1 MSTWDMITTYP
12 QVSFWLGSVMCETW
26 HFRQSQTVHSP
37 LTRKTIFMDLI
48 LSPYP
53 YHISWT
59 ITHVPFANLDYQ
71 VENSQFFPSP
81 NLWTNKR
88 NQYPNKMRISLL
100 QSPFLLVELPFV
112 SFLSPTKKNNASN
125 PKYMNLRIKHQTSWK
140 QIVFF
145 FSPFVSPK
153 ETSKSV
159 PWFLSMAIPMSTPS
173 TPWPFRGP
181 DATRCPQH
189 WATPRRFGAAAQ
201 AAPAGNSCHLGTF
214 LRNWRIV
221 GEWVRSQFSWIIPW
235 CKSTPHY

>member
-53 YHISWT
+53 YHIWT

-140 QIVFF
+140 KIVFF
-145 FSPFVSPK
+145 FPVCFSQRNIKKRPLVSVHGHPHVH
-153 ETSKSV
+153 TVHTLAISRSGCHA
-159 PWFLSMAIPMSTPS
+159 LSTALGNTEAFWRCCASCSGREQLPPGDVSTELANCG
-173 TPWPFRGP
+173 W
-181 DATRCPQH
+181 
-189 WATPRRFGAAAQ
+189 
-201 AAPAGNSCHLGTF
+201 
-214 LRNWRIV
+214 V
-221 GEWVRSQFSWIIPW
+221 GE
-235 CKSTPHY
+235 KSI